1 MRKYARRRR
10 GGNVGIRRFG
20 PDFQARWK
28 EWETRLGS
36 FPRFPRGVIS
46 TARLLPP
53 LPARGSWREHRP
65 RLRRFLLWVRGR
77 AENLLSQEVKQ

>member
-10 GGNVGIRRFG
+10 CGNVGPGAVGI
-20 PDFQARWK
+20 QARWK

-46 TARLLPP
+46 TAIFSPFPPTGGSEREQHRRL
-53 LPARGSWREHRP
+53 GM
-65 RLRRFLLWVRGR
+65 FLLWVQRR
-77 AENLLSQEVKQ
+77 AEIFSPRR